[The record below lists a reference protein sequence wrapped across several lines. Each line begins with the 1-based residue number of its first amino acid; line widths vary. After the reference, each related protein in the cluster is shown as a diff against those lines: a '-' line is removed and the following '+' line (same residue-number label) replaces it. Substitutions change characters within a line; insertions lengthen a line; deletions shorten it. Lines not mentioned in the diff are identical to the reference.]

1 MQATVAY
8 FSVSGKNEQMAKAID
23 RELREKGH
31 STELVYLKPTR
42 PVKVISA
49 VFQSVFSRSVELA
62 EHYTVGEAELLVLV
76 GPVWASSVNPVTRA
90 FLAQLSDLG
99 GKPVINLVCGF
110 SPHENVV
117 HEINKQLKTHGAGR
131 IVSKAVRLRD
141 IDSPDKTA
149 ALAADVVSQAVS

>member
-31 STELVYLKPTR
+31 STELVYLKPAR
-42 PVKVISA
+42 PMGVISA
-49 VFQSVFSRSVELA
+49 VFHSVFSRSVELA
-62 EHYTVGEAELLVLV
+62 ERYTVGEGELLVLV

-99 GKPVINLVCGF
+99 GKRVINLVCGF

-117 HEINKQLKTHGAGR
+117 REINKQLKTHGAGK

-141 IDSPDKTA
+141 IDSPDKMA
-149 ALAADVVSQAVS
+149 AVAADAVSQAVS